1 MGSYYTHFTDEESEA
16 QSHAPEEGCEPGS
29 FRLCLGNGVKDRNPG
44 APTRTQ
50 VRKESRFSPSPPSGV
65 LSQKWR
71 DRGRAG
77 QSCGG
82 EVPLSSP
89 GGGGTGIWSAA
100 RNPPGTGREAWGGGG
115 GGDLTVVQSAR
126 SSFAFCALP
135 PAPAQWAWEG
145 LVTAPPPS
153 FVLEQ
158 VTGAGS
164 HSSDPAPHNSR
175 SREERQPEMVI
186 CPHLGPHPSHPVL
199 PTPSQAPWGSG
210 HHTASTV
217 VPTPRDTH
225 LSLSPTRPKA
235 P

>member
-1 MGSYYTHFTDEESEA
+1 MTQHGLLYTHFTDEESKA

-89 GGGGTGIWSAA
+89 GGGGTGTWSAA
-100 RNPPGTGREAWGGGG
+100 RNPPGTGREAWGGAEGV
-115 GGDLTVVQSAR
+115 TSQSC
-126 SSFAFCALP
+126 SLP
-135 PAPAQWAWEG
+135 AVPLLSAPFPQPLPSG
-145 LVTAPPPS
+145 LGKV
-153 FVLEQ
+153 
-158 VTGAGS
+158 
-164 HSSDPAPHNSR
+164 
-175 SREERQPEMVI
+175 
-186 CPHLGPHPSHPVL
+186 
-199 PTPSQAPWGSG
+199 
-210 HHTASTV
+210 
-217 VPTPRDTH
+217 
-225 LSLSPTRPKA
+225 
-235 P
+235 

>member
-1 MGSYYTHFTDEESEA
+1 MGSYYTHFTDEESKA
-16 QSHAPEEGCEPGS
+16 QCHAPEEGCETGS

-100 RNPPGTGREAWGGGG
+100 RNPPGNWQRSMGWGRGGV
-115 GGDLTVVQSAR
+115 TSQSC
-126 SSFAFCALP
+126 SLP
-135 PAPAQWAWEG
+135 AVPLLSAPFPQPLPSG
-145 LVTAPPPS
+145 L
-153 FVLEQ
+153 
-158 VTGAGS
+158 GK
-164 HSSDPAPHNSR
+164 
-175 SREERQPEMVI
+175 I
-186 CPHLGPHPSHPVL
+186 
-199 PTPSQAPWGSG
+199 
-210 HHTASTV
+210 
-217 VPTPRDTH
+217 
-225 LSLSPTRPKA
+225 
-235 P
+235 